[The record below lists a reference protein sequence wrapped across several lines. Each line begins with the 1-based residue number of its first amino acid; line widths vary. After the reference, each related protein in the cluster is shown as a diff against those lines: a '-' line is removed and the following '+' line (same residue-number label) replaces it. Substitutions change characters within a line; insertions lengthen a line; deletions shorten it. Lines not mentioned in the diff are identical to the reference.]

1 MRKTFD
7 TKRSTVLRRFGVGVG
22 ITALTLVAAAV
33 PSTAQAATSGG
44 KVSRAVHPNT
54 SSFVPV
60 TRVPS
65 DKQFIPPDVREDR
78 SSLSRPLRA
87 NVSRA
92 STAKR
97 LTNSYTEFNGHGPD
111 VDATAALGGFGTRN
125 LTVSLCMDAIET
137 RSDFTHASGCSGSF
151 VIFTAPP
158 GECVQSVSR
167 ETFDE
172 LVYRDTN
179 VNIDVFGPQN
189 AASFVQRWESTG
201 DTRGEDAGVKTG
213 VDIFTAPMIVNT
225 APGFC

>member
-54 SSFVPV
+54 SSFVGV
-60 TRVPS
+60 TRVPPNG
-65 DKQFIPPDVREDR
+65 QFIPPHVGEGD
-78 SSLSRPLRA
+78 
-87 NVSRA
+87 
-92 STAKR
+92 
-97 LTNSYTEFNGHGPD
+97 TEFNGHGPD